1 MILPALRKARQR
13 DVAYAKA
20 SRERLRA
27 VQAAAAEAAE
37 DDPAFDP
44 AEVAARARE
53 LYLAVQDAWSR
64 DDRARLRELVFPDL
78 MAEWDRRLDDFA
90 SRGQRNVVDVQ
101 VLEVHQVGLVNR
113 TDDEDDRVVVLMQA
127 TLLDYVESEGGRL
140 MRTDDAEGDEKAIVH
155 EYWTLGKRDGAWCLQ
170 SIEGPKEGEHHLTS
184 DLVATPATT
193 GASAT
198 RRSSRSPRPT
208 RSPTTASPTS

>member
-1 MILPALRKARQR
+1 
-13 DVAYAKA
+13 
-20 SRERLRA
+20 
-27 VQAAAAEAAE
+27 
-37 DDPAFDP
+37 
-44 AEVAARARE
+44 
-53 LYLAVQDAWSR
+53 
-64 DDRARLRELVFPDL
+64 

-113 TDDEDDRVVVLMQA
+113 TDDEDDRVFVLMQA

-184 DLVATPATT
+184 DLVAHAGEPT

-198 RRSSRSPRPT
+198 RPSSRSPRPT
-208 RSPTTASPTS
+208 RSPTTASRTS